1 MNMTT
6 VERLE
11 ALYKRL
17 DNILSRIPDNPIYE
31 EHEARA
37 VECYIRSIK
46 ALKDELEKGQIRQMA
61 DKSIAR
67 ASMLDAL
74 ERLNKKDSEKS
85 EGAANIGKALMK
97 AREQASLSR
106 TELAKKTGLSLN
118 EIAQYET
125 GNSIPKIDV
134 IAKISEA
141 VGVPLSVIL

>member
-1 MNMTT
+1 MTT
-6 VERLE
+6 IERLE
-11 ALYKRL
+11 VLYERL
-17 DNILSRIPDNPIYE
+17 DNILSRVPDNPIYE

-46 ALKDELEKGQIRQMA
+46 ALKDELEKDQIRQMTG
-61 DKSIAR
+61 KSDTAR
-67 ASMLDAL
+67 ATMLDTLDQLDKA
-74 ERLNKKDSEKS
+74 DSGSS
-85 EGAANIGKALMK
+85 EGAVNIGKALKK